1 MVGCVWYSQESL
13 SIYCL
18 GGCLG
23 VVHVAC
29 HDTGAPGQ
37 LLGGRTEEGGGG
49 GGREGGREGG
59 RKEGRSGE
67 LKDKREEGRGWLK
80 GIEGEDPG
88 RRRDRVNKK

>member
-1 MVGCVWYSQESL
+1 MSLKDAECCCVCVCVCVCLCECILYSAHSRMVGCVWYSQESL

-49 GGREGGREGG
+49 GGREGGR
-59 RKEGRSGE
+59 KEGQGS
-67 LKDKREEGRGWLK
+67 
-80 GIEGEDPG
+80 
-88 RRRDRVNKK
+88 